1 MTPLLLN
8 FRGVSGAQFMANSNL
23 ARDLQMAVTALA
35 KNLKNTCKTPVS
47 TGFLKFNFICQTP
60 LLTPNCHIGIA

>member
-8 FRGVSGAQFMANSNL
+8 FRGVSSAQFMANSNL

-35 KNLKNTCKTPVS
+35 KNLKKTSKKPA
-47 TGFLKFNFICQTP
+47 KP
-60 LLTPNCHIGIA
+60 PYPRALLNLISSAKPRI

>member
-1 MTPLLLN
+1 
-8 FRGVSGAQFMANSNL
+8 MANSKL